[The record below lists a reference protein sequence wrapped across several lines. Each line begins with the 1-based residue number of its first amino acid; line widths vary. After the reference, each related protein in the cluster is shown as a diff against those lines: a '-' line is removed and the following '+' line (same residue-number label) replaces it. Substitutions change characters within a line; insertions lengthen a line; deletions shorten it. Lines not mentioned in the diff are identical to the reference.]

1 MNYDYC
7 TSTCSLKPYYIYD
20 IYTRNA
26 GTATT
31 TSVSSTKSTV
41 EAVCSDV
48 VTKQIPIYGQQSTF
62 AGYVTN
68 KVYKERK
75 TYYYHRKTR
84 TITQNAYIQRKRYI
98 AWAYS
103 SNEATLINQ
112 GYKYTGKYEKIS

>member
-7 TSTCSLKPYYIYD
+7 TSTCSLKPYYIFD
-20 IYTRNA
+20 VYTRNA

-31 TSVSSTKSTV
+31 TSTSSSYSTV
-41 EAVCSDV
+41 KAVCSNV
-48 VTKQIPIYGQQSTF
+48 VSKKIPIYGKQSTF

-68 KVYKERK
+68 KVYNEKK

-84 TITQNAYIQRKRYI
+84 TITQKAYISKKTYI

-103 SNEATLINQ
+103 SHEATLINQ
-112 GYKYTGKYEKIS
+112 GYEYTGKYEKIS